1 MAFTDGGY
9 ITPEDIAPYQSGGN
23 SPNPGEAM
31 RRFKATERYY
41 DMQRYALAA
50 DRRVNMVNSG
60 AALLFGSRQ
69 KTEEWAKTDTG
80 RFSRD
85 LVGIA
90 ASHGMLGGGNPVALM
105 AGMASANGMNQF
117 RVGGL
122 GGGMSTLAGG
132 GMMTDMIT
140 KQMYS
145 AFQNHA
151 FTSTGAANLNVTNGF
166 NKDQMG
172 DIFKLMGQ
180 RGMMS
185 GMKMGGFEMAG
196 GKLSFLEDKGSMAR
210 VLKQFEGVS
219 KMLSNVRDLVGDRH
233 VTELA
238 RAAESLTGLSLRNA
252 NPAKLGERLNRVRNN
267 ASMLNLD
274 VESYMGAHEQLM
286 GMVAPLVG
294 RPMASVMALRAG
306 ETSGIAS
313 MGRTQMVGAAAARGE
328 HIANFSTGEIAAQ
341 GMKSQLQMM
350 SENPQLLEASFAAQ
364 NMTGENKRKLNDA
377 IGAFSGV
384 SSREQRIAASA
395 NLRKV
400 FEATSGVATGTYS
413 RQYST
418 QRMLNTIGPEQ
429 QEHLHNALSGMDQS
443 MNKNVIMKQMAE
455 NNNFGSGA
463 VGGLG
468 GKQMGGSMHAFM
480 SLAPDEQQDIISK
493 LTPDKD
499 GNVDIAGAQAA
510 LTAASKDLRAGNIS
524 ESAIKGL
531 GKILAGGAAS
541 GAFLNKGRSILAA
554 DPRLQGIVHPKL
566 IREAKEAAAMRFYA
580 ENMVG
585 DTDDRSKPD
594 MGEQFYQGLVNGV
607 KTDNQTVLMQ
617 AGDDVQTFAIDP
629 ETKMPVIAKGLE
641 DLLNTYGAPGKDGKP
656 GTEFSDAIRGK
667 SVVEKN
673 DIMRRY
679 LENKGVA
686 FSVDIAKGT
695 GTAVNA
701 EKKKSILDRNQ
712 FLSEAAQELSLKGVG
727 GVDGAEEIEALA
739 NKKEA
744 DAKNKTYNGRA
755 IDDNN
760 RAEIMAARMNDSS
773 ALWTGA
779 LEGTGSWM
787 ANALKEGDGNTAF
800 DMVMK
805 RSLADP
811 KGFEKD
817 LNKAKEDLADKTGDS
832 AETKGAHAAARK
844 NLAALEDKMKE
855 AKATPDQKT
864 ADNTKKIL
872 DLLRLNLQ

>member
-23 SPNPGEAM
+23 SPSPGEAM

-41 DMQRYALAA
+41 DLQRYALAT
-50 DRRVNMVNSG
+50 DRRVNMVNSTMAG
-60 AALLFGSRQ
+60 AFKGGSQ
-69 KTEEWAKTDTG
+69 TTEAWARSDTG
-80 RFSRD
+80 RVSRD
-85 LVGIA
+85 LIGLA
-90 ASHGMLGGGNPVALM
+90 ASHGALGGGNPVALI

-117 RVGGL
+117 RVGGP
-122 GGGMSTLAGG
+122 GGGMSALAGG
-132 GMMTDMIT
+132 GMMADMIT

-185 GMKMGGFEMAG
+185 GMKMGGFEMAN
-196 GKLSFLEDKGSMAR
+196 GKLSFLEDKGSMNR
-210 VLKQFEGVS
+210 VLQQFEGVS
-219 KMLSNVRDLVGDRH
+219 KMLANVRDLVGDRH

-341 GMKSQLQMM
+341 GMQSQLQMM

-364 NMTGENKRKLNDA
+364 NMTDDNKSKLNAA
-377 IGAFSGV
+377 IGAFSKV
-384 SSREQRIAASA
+384 SSREERIAASA

-400 FEATSGVATGTYS
+400 FEQTSGVTTGTYS

-429 QEHLHNALSGMDQS
+429 QENLHNALSGMDQS
-443 MNKNVIMKQMAE
+443 MNKNVIAKQMAE

-468 GKQMGGSMHAFM
+468 AKQMGGSMHAFM
-480 SLAPDEQQDIISK
+480 SLAPDEQQDIIDK
-493 LTPDKD
+493 LHA
-499 GNVDIAGAQAA
+499 GNTVGAQEA
-510 LTAASKDLRAGNIS
+510 LTAASKDLQVGGIS
-524 ESAIKGL
+524 KEAISGL
-531 GKILAGGAAS
+531 GKILAGGADS
-541 GAFLNKGRSILAA
+541 GAFLNKGRSILAG
-554 DPRLQGIVHPKL
+554 DPRLQGIVHPRL
-566 IREAKEAAAMRFYA
+566 VREAKEAAAMRFYA
-580 ENMVG
+580 ENVVG
-585 DTDDRSKPD
+585 DADDRSKPD

-617 AGDDVQTFAIDP
+617 AGADVETFAIDP
-629 ETKMPVIAKGLE
+629 ETKMPVIAPNLE
-641 DLLNTYGAPGKDGKP
+641 ALLNTYGAPGKDGKP

-686 FSVDIAKGT
+686 FSVDIAKKT

-701 EKKKSILDRNQ
+701 GKKKSILDHDQ

-727 GVDGAEEIEALA
+727 GAAGAAEIEALA

-744 DAKNKTYNGRA
+744 DAKNKTYNERA
-755 IDDNN
+755 INDNN
-760 RAEIMAARMNDSS
+760 RAEIMKERMDASS

-779 LEGTGSWM
+779 LEGTGGWM

-817 LNKAKEDLADKTGDS
+817 LKKAKEDLADKTGDS

-872 DLLRLNLQ
+872 DLLRLNLT